1 MAPTKFS
8 GIKHSLKGCVVGWV
22 VEELIPMDRSRVIV
36 LGVAAVA
43 AGGVALLARSLL
55 GGGTP
60 QTAAAPA
67 PQIVMSE
74 VLVAASQLS
83 PGTALTP
90 ASVRWQDWPKGS
102 VDSSFITQ
110 ATAPDLA
117 KVVQGAVVRAP
128 MVPGEPLT
136 TTKIV
141 HADPTGFMAAR
152 LTPGMRAVSISISV
166 DTGAGG
172 FILPD
177 DRVDVLSTQ
186 QAGDRKFQTRTI
198 LKDVRVLAVDQ
209 TYDNT
214 NTATKT
220 VVGRTATLELT
231 PTQSELIE
239 RTKAGGTLSLA
250 LRALGDN
257 GATPPNSAAT
267 ASNGQA
273 TDDGANSEIDIL
285 RYGVERPAVVGAR
298 E

>member
-1 MAPTKFS
+1 
-8 GIKHSLKGCVVGWV
+8 
-22 VEELIPMDRSRVIV
+22 MDRSRIIV
-36 LGVAAVA
+36 LAVAAVA

-67 PQIVMSE
+67 PQIVTSE
-74 VLVAASQLS
+74 VLVAASQLA

-90 ASVRWQDWPKGS
+90 ASVRWQNWPRSS

-110 ATAPDLA
+110 TTAPDIG
-117 KVVQGAVVRAP
+117 KIVQGAVARSP

-136 TTKIV
+136 PTKIV
-141 HADPTGFMAAR
+141 HADPSGFMAAR
-152 LTPGMRAVSISISV
+152 LEPGMRALSISISV

-177 DRVDVLSTQ
+177 DRVDVLCTQ
-186 QAGDRKFQTRTI
+186 QAGERKYQTRTI

-209 TYDNT
+209 TYDST
-214 NTATKT
+214 NTTTKT
-220 VVGRTATLELT
+220 VVGRTATLELS
-231 PTQSELIE
+231 PSQSELIE
-239 RTKAGGTLSLA
+239 RAKAGGTLSLA

-257 GATPPNSAAT
+257 GSTPANATTT
-267 ASNGQA
+267 ASNQQS
-273 TDDGANSEIDIL
+273 DDGSANNQIDIL
-285 RYGVERPAVVGAR
+285 RYGVERSSIVGAK

>member
-1 MAPTKFS
+1 
-8 GIKHSLKGCVVGWV
+8 
-22 VEELIPMDRSRVIV
+22 MDRSRIIV

-43 AGGVALLARSLL
+43 AGGVALLARSLM

-60 QTAAAPA
+60 QTVAAPA
-67 PQIVMSE
+67 PRIITSE
-74 VLVAASQLS
+74 VLVAASQLT

-90 ASVRWQDWPKGS
+90 ASVRWQDWPKS
-102 VDSSFITQ
+102 AVDSSFITHDGS
-110 ATAPDLA
+110 PDLT
-117 KVVQGAVVRAP
+117 KVVQHAVVRSP
-128 MVPGEPLT
+128 MVAGEPLT
-136 TTKIV
+136 LTKMV
-141 HADPTGFMAAR
+141 HADAAGFMAAR
-152 LTPGMRAVSISISV
+152 LMTGMRAVSISISV

-209 TYDNT
+209 TYDGT
-214 NTATKT
+214 TGSAKT

-231 PTQSELIE
+231 PAQAELIE
-239 RTKAGGTLSLA
+239 RAKAGGTLSLA

-257 GATPPNSAAT
+257 AATPPPSTAT
-267 ASNGQA
+267 ASNEHA
-273 TDDGANSEIDIL
+273 TDDSGNSEIDIL
-285 RYGVERPAVVGAR
+285 RYGVERSTVVGAK